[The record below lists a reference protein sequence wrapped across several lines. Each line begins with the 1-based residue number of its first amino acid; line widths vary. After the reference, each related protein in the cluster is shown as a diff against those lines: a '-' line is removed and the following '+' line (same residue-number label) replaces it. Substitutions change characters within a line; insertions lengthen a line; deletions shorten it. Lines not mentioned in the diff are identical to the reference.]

1 MSESSNVISGLKA
14 LEIILSNPKTELEK
28 ELVEAYVR
36 YEKSDISILYE
47 PLWNMI
53 FGSTEEDLS
62 DNLVVDYLTD
72 YINNQDLSNEED
84 KIKQLEE
91 KYQLTT
97 IEGFAKF
104 NADSHS
110 IKKAGD
116 SALFNTLLERC
127 GLELNDSNISK
138 IISAYEATK
147 PYTEEITVLLKG
159 FTSREDL
166 CYRFIEF
173 ERIYSERIKSKQ
185 LKATKK

>member
-36 YEKSDISILYE
+36 YENSGISILYE
-47 PLWNMI
+47 PLWSMML
-53 FGSTEEDLS
+53 GSTEEDLS

-72 YINNQDLSNEED
+72 YINNQDLGNEED

-97 IEGFAKF
+97 IEGLAKF

-110 IKKAGD
+110 IKKVGN

-127 GLELNDSNISK
+127 GLEFNDSNFSK
-138 IISAYEATK
+138 IISACEATK